1 MSKSK
6 NRRGADNPKP
16 TPTPAGLSL
25 PKPAP
30 RAPAV
35 PAAPIGPVAPLF
47 RGIDWWTF
55 LVTTTLVMVGYMLTI
70 APNQTLEDSGE
81 LSVAAHYAGIP
92 HPPGYPVWTLYTWCF
107 IKVIPFGN
115 VAWKA
120 AVASAFAGALACG
133 LVALMVSRGSSMI
146 LEGIAELKNIERRL
160 ENMLCIVSGFVSGM
174 LIGFNGFMWS
184 QAVIVEVYTLSVLS
198 LMVVLLCL
206 LRWLYAPHQHRYLY
220 LALFTFGICFT
231 NHQTLI
237 VAAIGIEVL
246 VAAANPKLGR
256 DLFLGNS
263 VLYIG
268 ALILKSRGHLSA
280 FDGNPPMFVI
290 FNCIGLLSLAA
301 FVVLWSRT
309 KSLLTEWRPVI
320 VMGLLFLFGAAFY
333 LYMAV
338 AGMSTP
344 PLNWGYPRTVEGF
357 WHALSRGQYEKANP
371 ANIINDP
378 LRFIG
383 QIFLYFVGAVD
394 EFNLVYLFIAIVPWL
409 FFARMAR
416 RERAWMLGLA
426 VVYTG
431 LALLLLILLNPQPDR
446 QSKDLNR
453 VFFTASHFMI
463 SMWIGYGIALLG
475 AVLATNYTRFRQPT
489 LWLAGGAAAVAL
501 YSVTVVFS
509 TEASWRERAPMVF
522 DLTRWFDLM
531 PLADPFS
538 RGSAVFG
545 LALALVAL
553 VALTMCKTRP
563 PITLLLCLFFI
574 MPVKSILSHWWDNEQ
589 RGHLYGY
596 WFGHD
601 MFTPPYQDK
610 DGKSL
615 YPEMDRDTVLF
626 GGTDPGR
633 FNPTYMIFSE
643 SFTPRKHRQ
652 AEDPDFD
659 RRDVYLI
666 TQNALADGTYLN
678 YIRAQYNRSE
688 QVDPPFFVHFFKTK
702 LVKPLDDLFLW
713 IGDEIEISRRAGSS
727 YFEPAHFKDLASFA
741 ARLRPGEKQDALAK
755 QLHDRLS
762 PSTQALLAKPAA
774 GKALAKALA
783 EGLNKLLRDEFEARR
798 KVEAE
803 ANKLRD
809 EIRELNDRANRSVIT
824 AEEHARQVGDRQGR
838 IDNALKA
845 YREDAKNLWHA
856 SHLTHL
862 TFSPRL
868 KRFIAQDL
876 PTAARIRMGR
886 QILEAA
892 YSAEIAVSE
901 GGVYPDLEILTPNV
915 DDSQVAF
922 NQYIQDAHRRL
933 EHDQR
938 FPNEPKQIKPG
949 EDVRIDGG
957 RVQVSGQVAVM
968 AINGLLTK
976 VIFDKNPDHAFYV
989 EESFPLD
996 WMYPHLTPYSIILKI
1011 NREPLPE
1018 LTEDILQRDHEFW
1031 RQYCGR
1037 TIGDWITYDT
1047 PMKEI
1052 AEWAEKV
1059 YLRRDLSG
1067 FQGDRRFIRDDNAQK
1082 AFSKL
1087 RSAIGGVYAW
1097 RINQAGA
1104 DRAKQDRLIKEADYT
1119 FKQAFAFCPYSP
1131 EAIFRYVNILVPT
1144 GRIDDAIAMVQ
1155 VCRKLDPEQLAVK
1168 DLLDQL
1174 QRMKAGGAG
1183 VTRQPMAAPAAPLV
1197 KPGET
1202 SLAAAAQLLSQQ
1214 RTPEAVDM
1222 LDRILAS
1229 TVEPGTVMA
1238 VAQQYLQLQLWPKL
1252 EAAMAKMA
1260 GMMPDSAEAHYDLAA
1275 VQAVLGSQTPAKLD
1289 EAIKTL
1295 EKAIQFSDARLAQS
1309 PGARDIRQLARTDA
1323 RFTSLSPRA
1332 DFKKLVPDFQPSKAP
1347 APVPFPPPKK

>member
-6 NRRGADNPKP
+6 NRRGVDNPKS
-16 TPTPAGLSL
+16 TPASAGSSS
-25 PKPAP
+25 PKSAL
-30 RAPAV
+30 RAPA
-35 PAAPIGPVAPLF
+35 PAAPVGPVAPLF

-55 LVTTTLVMVGYMLTI
+55 LVTTTLVMIGYMLTL

-107 IKVIPFGN
+107 IKLIPFGN

-146 LEGIAELKNIERRL
+146 LEGITELKNIERRL
-160 ENMLCIVSGFVSGM
+160 ENALCIVSGFVSGM

-198 LMVVLLCL
+198 LMVVLVCL
-206 LRWLYAPHQHRYLY
+206 LRWLYAPHQNRYLY
-220 LALFTFGICFT
+220 LALFTFGVCFT

-268 ALILKSRGHLSA
+268 ALLAKSQGHLSA

-290 FNCIGLLSLAA
+290 FNCIGILSLGA
-301 FVVLWSRT
+301 FLVLWSRT
-309 KSLLTEWRPVI
+309 RSLLTEWRPVL
-320 VMGLLFLFGAAFY
+320 VMGLLFIAGAGLY

-371 ANIINDP
+371 ANIIDDP

-383 QIFLYFVGAVD
+383 QIYLYFEGAVE
-394 EFNLVYLFIAIVPWL
+394 EFNLVYLLIAIIPWL
-409 FFARMAR
+409 FFKRMAR

-426 VVYTG
+426 VVYIG

-453 VFFTASHFMI
+453 VFFTASHFML
-463 SMWIGYGIALLG
+463 SMWIGYGLALIGAFLLTQYEVYRRRVLLG
-475 AVLATNYTRFRQPT
+475 ACVAVGIALYVLTKEEYAFWLYRFIEIFYVTLTLAVVAVLAFFREKFH
-489 LWLAGGAAAVAL
+489 LKLLLAL
-501 YSVTVVFS
+501 Y
-509 TEASWRERAPMVF
+509 A
-522 DLTRWFDLM
+522 LM
-531 PLADPFS
+531 P
-538 RGSAVFG
+538 
-545 LALALVAL
+545 
-553 VALTMCKTRP
+553 
-563 PITLLLCLFFI
+563 IH
-574 MPVKSILSHWWDNEQ
+574 SIATHWWDNEQ
-589 RGHLYGY
+589 RGHLFGY

-601 MFTPPYQDK
+601 MFTPPYKDK
-610 DGKSL
+610 EGK
-615 YPEMDRDTVLF
+615 PIFPDMDRDTVLF

-652 AEDPDFD
+652 KEDPDFD

-678 YIRAQYNRSE
+678 YIRAQYNRSA
-688 QVDPPFFVHFFKTK
+688 QVDPPFFVNFFKTQ

-727 YFEPAHFKDLASFA
+727 YFEPEHFKDVASFA
-741 ARLRPGEKQDALAK
+741 AKLRPSEKQDAFAR

-762 PSTQALLAKPAA
+762 PATQELLGKPDAGQALAR
-774 GKALAKALA
+774 ALAKD
-783 EGLNKLLRDEFEARR
+783 LNNLLRAEFEARR
-798 KVEAE
+798 KVEAQ
-803 ANKLRD
+803 ANDLRD

-824 AEEHARQVGDRQGR
+824 AEEHGRQVGDRMGR
-838 IDNALKA
+838 IDLMLQA
-845 YREDAKNLWHA
+845 YRGDTNNLWHA
-856 SHLTHL
+856 SHIAHL
-862 TFSPRL
+862 QFTPRL
-868 KRFIAQDL
+868 KRFVAQDL

-886 QILEAA
+886 QIVEAA
-892 YSAEIAVSE
+892 FPQEITVSE
-901 GGVYPDLEILTPNV
+901 GGVYPDLEILTPNPE
-915 DDSQVAF
+915 DSQIAF

-949 EDVRIDGG
+949 EDVRIDAG

-996 WMYPHLTPYSIILKI
+996 WMYPHLTPYGIILKI
-1011 NREPLPE
+1011 NRQPLAE
-1018 LTEDILQRDHEFW
+1018 LTEDILQRDHDFW
-1031 RQYCGR
+1031 QQYCER

-1047 PMKEI
+1047 PMQQI

-1059 YLRRDLSG
+1059 YLRRDLSD
-1067 FQGDRRFIRDDNAQK
+1067 FKGDRKFIRDDNAQK

-1104 DRAKQDRLIKEADYT
+1104 NRALQDRLIKEADYT

-1155 VCRKLDPEQLAVK
+1155 VCRKLDPEQTAVK

-1174 QRMKAGGAG
+1174 VRMKAGGAG
-1183 VTRQPMAAPAAPLV
+1183 TVRQAMAAPAASVV

-1202 SLAAAAQLLSQQ
+1202 SLAAVAQLMSQQ
-1214 RTPEAVDM
+1214 RTPEAMTM
-1222 LDRILAS
+1222 LDKILDT

-1238 VAQQYLQLQLWPKL
+1238 AAQHFLQLQQWPRL
-1252 EAAMAKMA
+1252 EVAMRKMTVI
-1260 GMMPDSAEAHYDLAA
+1260 MPDSAEAHYDLAA
-1275 VQAVLGSQTPAKLD
+1275 VQAVVGKHE
-1289 EAIKTL
+1289 EAVKTL
-1295 EKAIQFSDARLAQS
+1295 EKSIQFSDVRLKQT
-1309 PGARDIRQLARTDA
+1309 PGARDVRQLARTDA
-1323 RFTSLSPRA
+1323 RLAGVANRP
-1332 DFKKLVPDFQPSKAP
+1332 DFKKLIPDYQPPKLP
-1347 APVPFPPPKK
+1347 AGTPFPPGKP